1 MDRRVQNQTNLR
13 KSNETVPNQ
22 TELFE
27 NRRRCPIYQEE
38 PSDTRRKLL
47 KWDVK
52 WNVESVWNQTGNVK
66 NRTKIF
72 KIARKCPKSPVS
84 QLFRGKK
91 NHSSCY
97 QGFWWIRSDKTLL
110 IYCFQPGRK
119 DSFYGTYLANH
130 SQHWCWM
137 SRADRRSQVEHPQHL
152 FPTFGFLLQQCSSV
166 RGILL

>member
-27 NRRRCPIYQEE
+27 HRRRCPIYQEE

-91 NHSSCY
+91 
-97 QGFWWIRSDKTLL
+97 ITVPAIKASDGLEATKHFLYTASNQVAKTHFMALTWP
-110 IYCFQPGRK
+110 IIVNIGAGCPGQ
-119 DSFYGTYLANH
+119 T
-130 SQHWCWM
+130 
-137 SRADRRSQVEHPQHL
+137 ADLR
-152 FPTFGFLLQQCSSV
+152 
-166 RGILL
+166 